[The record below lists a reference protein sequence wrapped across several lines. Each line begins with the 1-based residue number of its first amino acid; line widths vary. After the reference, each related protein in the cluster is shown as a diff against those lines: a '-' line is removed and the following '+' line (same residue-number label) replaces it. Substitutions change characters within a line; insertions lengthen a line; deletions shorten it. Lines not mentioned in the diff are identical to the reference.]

1 MMKRL
6 LTIILIIF
14 CNYSFIV
21 AQSFNEDEAI
31 QEISRV
37 AASIKTLKCD
47 FVQTKNLQML
57 GDKMVSKGLMYC
69 SQPSQLKWEYL
80 SPYTYTFILNEN
92 QVLLKKGNRNDIID
106 VNQNKMFK
114 EIARIMMNSVLGKC
128 LTDKKDFK
136 VSLLSQENYYIATLL
151 PQKKEMKQTFTKI
164 ILHYNRESSMI
175 VKVDMHERNGD
186 STIIELMNIQKNIP
200 IEASLYE
207 IH

>member
-14 CNYSFIV
+14 CNCSFIV

-69 SQPSQLKWEYL
+69 SQPSKLKWEYL

-186 STIIELMNIQKNIP
+186 STIIELINIQKNIP
-200 IEASLYE
+200 IESSVYE
-207 IH
+207 IY

>member
-6 LTIILIIF
+6 IAIILFIY
-14 CNYSFIV
+14 CNCTYIV
-21 AQSFNEDEAI
+21 AQSVNEIEAI

-47 FVQTKNLQML
+47 FVQTKTLKML
-57 GDKMVSKGLMYC
+57 GDKMISKGLMYC
-69 SQPSQLKWEYL
+69 SQPNHLRWEYV
-80 SPYTYTFILNEN
+80 SPYTYIFILNEN

-114 EIARIMMNSVLGKC
+114 EIAHIMMNSVLGKC

-136 VSLLSQENYYIATLL
+136 VGLSSLDSYYIVTLN
-151 PQKKEMKQTFTKI
+151 PQKKEIKQTFTKI
-164 ILHYNRESSMI
+164 VLHYNRDSSMI
-175 VKVDMHERNGD
+175 VKVDMYEKNGD
-186 STIIELMNIQKNIP
+186 STTIELMNIQMNNP
-200 IEASLYE
+200 IDASVYE

>member
-1 MMKRL
+1 
-6 LTIILIIF
+6 
-14 CNYSFIV
+14 
-21 AQSFNEDEAI
+21 
-31 QEISRV
+31 
-37 AASIKTLKCD
+37 
-47 FVQTKNLQML
+47 ML

-69 SQPSQLKWEYL
+69 SQPSKLKWEYL

-136 VSLLSQENYYIATLL
+136 VSLSNQKNYYIATLL

-186 STIIELMNIQKNIP
+186 STIIELINIQKNIP
-200 IEASLYE
+200 IESSVYE
-207 IH
+207 IY

>member
-1 MMKRL
+1 MKRL
-6 LTIILIIF
+6 ITIILF
-14 CNYSFIV
+14 VCCNCSLIV
-21 AQSFNEDEAI
+21 AQSFNEVEAI

-47 FVQTKNLQML
+47 FVQTKNLKML
-57 GDKMVSKGLMYC
+57 GDKMVSKGVMYC
-69 SQPSQLKWEYL
+69 SQPNLLRWEYL

-136 VSLLSQENYYIATLL
+136 VSLLNQNNSYIATLI
-151 PQKKEMKQTFTKI
+151 PQKKEMKQMFAKI
-164 ILHYNRESSMI
+164 VLHYNRESAMI
-175 VKVDMHERNGD
+175 VKVDMYEKNGD
-186 STIIELMNIQKNIP
+186 NTIIELINIHKNNP
-200 IEASLYE
+200 IDASVYE
-207 IH
+207 IR

>member
-1 MMKRL
+1 MMKRFIG
-6 LTIILIIF
+6 IILFVCCSCTLIL
-14 CNYSFIV
+14 
-21 AQSFNEDEAI
+21 AQSFNEVEAI

-47 FVQTKNLQML
+47 FVQTKNLKML
-57 GDKMVSKGLMYC
+57 GDKMISKGVMYC
-69 SQPSQLKWEYL
+69 SQPNQLRWEYL

-136 VSLLSQENYYIATLL
+136 VSLLNQDNSYIATLV
-151 PQKKEMKQTFTKI
+151 PQKKEMKQMFAKI
-164 ILHYNRESSMI
+164 VLHYNRESSMI
-175 VKVDMHERNGD
+175 VKVDMYEKNGD
-186 STIIELMNIQKNIP
+186 NTIIELINIHKNNP
-200 IEASLYE
+200 VDTSVYE
-207 IH
+207 IR

>member
-6 LTIILIIF
+6 IAIILFIY
-14 CNYSFIV
+14 CNCTYIV
-21 AQSFNEDEAI
+21 AQSVIEIEAI

-47 FVQTKNLQML
+47 FVQTKTLKML
-57 GDKMVSKGLMYC
+57 GDKMISKGLMYC
-69 SQPSQLKWEYL
+69 SQPNHLRWEYV

-114 EIARIMMNSVLGKC
+114 EIAHIMMNSVLGNC

-136 VSLLSQENYYIATLL
+136 VGLSSQDNYYIVTLN
-151 PQKKEMKQTFTKI
+151 PQKKEIKQTFTKI
-164 ILHYNRESSMI
+164 VLHYNRDSSMI
-175 VKVDMHERNGD
+175 VKVDMYEKNGD
-186 STIIELMNIQKNIP
+186 STTIELMNIQMNNP
-200 IEASLYE
+200 IDASVYE